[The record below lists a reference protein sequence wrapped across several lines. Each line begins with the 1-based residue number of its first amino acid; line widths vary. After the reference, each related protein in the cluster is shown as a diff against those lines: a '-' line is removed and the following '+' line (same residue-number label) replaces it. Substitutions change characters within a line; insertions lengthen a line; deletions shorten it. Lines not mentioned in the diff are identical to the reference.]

1 MLASSFGCLDEDGGV
16 LHGTAPS
23 NAGHDWSLR
32 LPRGTHQ
39 IQTFLVSILK
49 VKERDLP
56 DEGVEQELVVLL
68 SLVAGGGV
76 YQLYKSIIAEVE

>member
-1 MLASSFGCLDEDGGV
+1 MKTAGFYMA
-16 LHGTAPS
+16 LHLQMRG
-23 NAGHDWSLR
+23 WSLR

-39 IQTFLVSILK
+39 IQTFLVFILK

>member
-1 MLASSFGCLDEDGGV
+1 
-16 LHGTAPS
+16 
-23 NAGHDWSLR
+23 
-32 LPRGTHQ
+32 
-39 IQTFLVSILK
+39 

>member
-1 MLASSFGCLDEDGGV
+1 ME
-16 LHGTAPS
+16 PS
-23 NAGHDWSLR
+23 LTSRDLIS
-32 LPRGTHQ
+32 
-39 IQTFLVSILK
+39 IQTFLVSMLK

>member
-1 MLASSFGCLDEDGGV
+1 MKTAGFYMA
-16 LHGTAPS
+16 LH
-23 NAGHDWSLR
+23 LQM
-32 LPRGTHQ
+32 RGTIGAFAYLEGLIS
-39 IQTFLVSILK
+39 IQTFLVSMLK